1 MKKTKNIISLLVLAF
16 VGLSLT
22 ACSEDDLDTNQYIG
36 GVSLNAYGPNPVM
49 RGGQLRFTG
58 SNLDK
63 IASIQIPGTQPI
75 TNFDVVKSGIP
86 SEIRVTV
93 PKDGPTVG
101 IVTLTTKD
109 NQTITTKSELTYTE
123 PIEFEGFTPA
133 SAMPGDVVTIKGDY
147 LNLIQS
153 LAFADGVIVGEAD
166 FLSRDR
172 YTLTVAVPEE
182 AQTGKIVLYTAD
194 LTVASDE
201 ELDYQIIP
209 ADEAIEIGTPT
220 VSSLKGRNTA
230 EPLGT
235 ITAKAGETVSIAGA
249 YFNLVADVKIR
260 PRQSV
265 KSDAYLNLAADVKK
279 SPRQSVKSD
288 AYLNLASDAKVAGI
302 SLRELKIANDGTA
315 IVGTLPAEA
324 PSGDIVIICKSG
336 VEVPAG
342 TLTTVKPSGCTA
354 APNPAKAGQPLTI
367 SGQDIDL
374 VTAVLFNNVEQAVT
388 DIQATADKVVVTI
401 PEAALEGLQLV
412 MTNGETVEVATT
424 LVKPTVT
431 GYDNPSVSAGGTL
444 TIKGNDLDLVKTVQF
459 GDGSDVVNV
468 ENATTD
474 AITIS
479 VPMNALSGSPTLTL
493 ANGTTVADVPAVTV
507 QEAVFCYF
515 TEMPAEDAEL
525 KAGDSFA
532 LPVANGDKLTG
543 VEVNGEAC
551 QYVLT
556 SANQLIIGI
565 PGNAK
570 KGAKVRLIS
579 SNGEITYTI
588 DFIPNTE
595 VTTVLWTGQAVADD
609 WKDQPYI
616 LSDAGQEL
624 KDAGVVAGDIISF
637 HITPLSPDWKVEF
650 VEGHWG
656 ATYASV
662 CSIGNDTE
670 GGKFTEYD
678 LDANKGYYSLV
689 VTEEMLDAAFKQ
701 QWWGGVF
708 LLNGDNVVVDRITTT
723 HYESTETTVWTG
735 EAVAD
740 DWGGQPYILSD
751 GGTELLEAGMKVGS
765 IIRLYIT
772 TTDDTWNCQIVDGH
786 WSPNTPFDGCDFNG
800 DNWNL
805 SEHNGA
811 LEFIVTDY
819 IYEHI
824 TTVGGWGG
832 SFLLNGDNTVCTK
845 VTIE

>member
-1 MKKTKNIISLLVLAF
+1 MKKTKNIFALLVLAI

-22 ACSEDDLDTNQYIG
+22 ACSEDDLDTNQYKG

-49 RGGQLRFTG
+49 RGGQLRFVG

-63 IASIQIPGTQPI
+63 IASIQIPGAPAI

-86 SEIRVTV
+86 SEIRITV

-101 IVTLTTKD
+101 VVKLTTKD
-109 NQTITTKSELTYTE
+109 NQTITTKTELTYTE

-133 SAMPGDVVTIKGDY
+133 SAMPGDIITIKGDY

-153 LAFADGVIVGEAD
+153 LAFADGVIIGEAD
-166 FLSRDR
+166 FKSRDR
-172 YTLTVAVPEE
+172 YAITVAVPEE
-182 AQTGKIVLYTAD
+182 AQTGKIELYTAD

-201 ELDYQIIP
+201 ELDYQIITS
-209 ADEAIEIGTPT
+209 DDAIEIGTPT
-220 VSSLKGRNTA
+220 VGSLKGRNTA
-230 EPLGT
+230 EPLGN
-235 ITAKAGETVSIAGA
+235 ITAKAGETISLAGN
-249 YFNLVADVKIR
+249 YFNLVADV
-260 PRQSV
+260 Q
-265 KSDAYLNLAADVKK
+265 
-279 SPRQSVKSD
+279 
-288 AYLNLASDAKVAGI
+288 VAGV
-302 SLRELKIANDGTA
+302 SLKELKIANDGTGV
-315 IVGTLPAEA
+315 IGTLPAEA
-324 PSGDIVIICKSG
+324 PSGDIVIVCKSD

-354 APNPAKAGQPLTI
+354 APNPAKAGLPITI
-367 SGQDIDL
+367 SGQDMDL
-374 VTAVLFNNVEQAVT
+374 VTAVLFNNVEQAVA
-388 DIQATADKVVVTI
+388 DIQATTDKVVVTI

-412 MTNGETVEVATT
+412 MANGETVEVATT
-424 LVKPTVT
+424 LVKPIVT
-431 GYDNPSVSAGGTL
+431 GYDNASVSAGGTL
-444 TIKGNDLDLVKTVQF
+444 TIKGTNLDLVKTVQF
-459 GDGSDVVNV
+459 GDGSDIVNI
-468 ENATTD
+468 ENASAE
-474 AITIS
+474 AITLS
-479 VPMNALSGSPTLTL
+479 VPMNALSGTPKLTL
-493 ANGTTVADVPAVTV
+493 ANGTTVADVPAITV

-532 LPVANGDKLTG
+532 LHVANGDKLTG
-543 VEVNGEAC
+543 VEINDEAC
-551 QYVLT
+551 QYVLA
-556 SANQLIIGI
+556 SGNQLIIGI

-570 KGAKVRLIS
+570 KGAKVRLVS

-609 WKDQPYI
+609 WKDQPYV

-637 HITPLSPDWKVEF
+637 HITPLSSDWKIEF

-689 VTEEMLDAAFKQ
+689 VTEEMLEAAFKQ

-708 LLNGDNVVVDRITTT
+708 VLNGDNVVVDRITTT
-723 HYESTETTVWTG
+723 HYESVEETVWTG

-751 GGTELLEAGMKVGS
+751 GGAELLAAGMKVGS
-765 IIRLYIT
+765 IIRVYIT
-772 TTDDTWNCQIVDGH
+772 ATDAAWNCQIVDGH
-786 WSPNTPFDGCDFNG
+786 WNPNTPFDGCDFNNG
-800 DNWNL
+800 NWNL
-805 SEHNGA
+805 AEHNGA
-811 LEFIVTDY
+811 LEITVTDY

-824 TTVGGWGG
+824 TTSGGWGG
-832 SFLLNGDNTVCTK
+832 SFLLNGDNVVCTK